1 MNRLHVDFETLPDE
15 LQRGMLLLS
24 EDYPVNENKDPD
36 VRMVRFVK
44 GESIRV
50 STDDDTTVVEYAE
63 PVQAFRCVGRLLGDS
78 TPADLA
84 VEYTEEQLF
93 PFLGIMLDCSRNA
106 VHTVAGVKHLLRL
119 LALMGINAM
128 CLYTEDTYEVP
139 GEPFFGYGR
148 GPYTEEELTE
158 LDGYAANF
166 GIEMFPCIQTLAH
179 LEQIIQWK
187 PYKELSDTPGILLA
201 GDERTYE
208 LVEKIIVA
216 ATKPFR
222 SKRIHLGMD
231 EAHGLGTGRY
241 KQINGEER
249 PFDIMNKHIERVL
262 QITRKME
269 LKPMMWSDMWFRL
282 GSKKDDYYD
291 MDSVIPQDVIDMIPK
306 DVTQVYWDY
315 YHTDED
321 FYREWIKRHRALG
334 SEPLVAPG
342 AWTWDRFWAYYP
354 HAFATCEPCMK
365 VSKETGVQELLMT
378 MWGDDGAECDF
389 FSALPVLQ
397 FYADHAYNKDVDRQ
411 MTRDNFH
418 GVTGSDYDAWI
429 RAGDIDALST
439 LKDPAEFHPNP
450 SKWLLFEDPMMGL
463 FQPTLEG
470 HSYAQEYQ
478 SLDADLEA
486 ALKDEG
492 LLTDHLKLPQQM
504 ARVLSIK
511 SDLPSRMRDA
521 YAEEDRFKLEQIAE
535 DDLPVL
541 KAEVR
546 KLWEIHR
553 DAWFKQHKPQ
563 GWEVIEGRYGR
574 TVMRIETA
582 QWRLKAFLDGDI
594 ESLPELE
601 QHQERISENG
611 TELLPEF
618 RYRGIYT
625 ASNSK

>member
-1 MNRLHVDFETLPDE
+1 MNRLHVDFETLPEE

-24 EDYPVNENKDPD
+24 DDYPITEKKGPD
-36 VRMVRFVK
+36 VRTVVFRK
-44 GESIRV
+44 GERISAATAEGI
-50 STDDDTTVVEYAE
+50 TTVEYADRN
-63 PVQAFRCVGRLLGDS
+63 QAFRCMGRLLGDS
-78 TPADLA
+78 APVQQP
-84 VEYTEEQLF
+84 VEFTEEQIF

-106 VHTVAGVKHLLRL
+106 VHTVTGVKRLVRL
-119 LALMGINAM
+119 LALMGLNAL

-148 GPYTEEELTE
+148 GAYTEKELTE
-158 LDGYAANF
+158 LDAYAEHF
-166 GIEMFPCIQTLAH
+166 GIEMFPCIQALAH
-179 LEQIIQWK
+179 LEQIIQWR
-187 PYKELSDTPGILLA
+187 PYKEISDTAGILLA
-201 GDERTYE
+201 GDERTYA
-208 LVEKIIVA
+208 LLEKIITA

-231 EAHGLGTGRY
+231 EAHGLGSGRY
-241 KQINGEER
+241 RQINGEER
-249 PFDIMNKHIERVL
+249 PFDIMTKHLERVL
-262 QITRKME
+262 DITRKMD

-282 GSKKDDYYD
+282 GSKRDDYYD
-291 MDSVIPQDVIDMIPK
+291 MESVIPQDVIDMIPN

-342 AWTWDRFWAYYP
+342 AWTWGRYWAYYP

-365 VSKETGVQELLMT
+365 VSKEMGVQELLMT

-389 FSALPVLQ
+389 LSALPVLQ
-397 FYADHAYNKDVDRQ
+397 FYADHAFNRDVDQQ

-439 LKDPAEFHPNP
+439 LEAPGEIHPNP
-450 SKWLLFEDPMMGL
+450 SKYLLYEDPMIGL
-463 FQPTLEG
+463 MQPILEG

-486 ALKDEG
+486 AWKEDG
-492 LLTDHLKLPQQM
+492 LLDHHLRMPQQM

-511 SDLPSRMRDA
+511 SDLPTRMRSA
-521 YAEEDRFKLEQIAE
+521 YEEKDRFRLEQIAE

-541 KAEVR
+541 KAEV
-546 KLWEIHR
+546 KHLWEIHR
-553 DAWFKQHKPQ
+553 EMWFAQHKPQ

-574 TVMRIETA
+574 LVMRIDTA
-582 QWRLKAFLDGDI
+582 QWRLKAYLAGTV
-594 ESLPELE
+594 EALPELE
-601 QHQERISENG
+601 QHHEKIVEAG
-611 TELLPEF
+611 PGKLPGF
-618 RYRGIYT
+618 NYRTIFT
-625 ASNSK
+625 ASNIK